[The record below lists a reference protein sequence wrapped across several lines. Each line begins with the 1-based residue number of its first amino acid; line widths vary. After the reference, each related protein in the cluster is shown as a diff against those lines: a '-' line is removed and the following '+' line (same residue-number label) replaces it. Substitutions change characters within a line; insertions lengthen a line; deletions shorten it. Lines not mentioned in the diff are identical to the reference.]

1 MARTKL
7 RSGPLPDEDDSLLQS
22 ANYFLSYAYMYE
34 YTLKK
39 FQHGPV
45 VSVTALRQAFR
56 DLPECN
62 NQVGKDIAFSFST
75 MKNVDRIQK

>member
-22 ANYFLSYAYMYE
+22 ANYFLSYAY
-34 YTLKK
+34 TLKK

-56 DLPECN
+56 DAWM
-62 NQVGKDIAFSFST
+62 Q
-75 MKNVDRIQK
+75 